1 MKLNSIFIDLS
12 NAKQVKWWNTF
23 ASKLVRVAKYDYIV
37 ETATGKQVGVI
48 IMVSGLLKNVVIR
61 LNNRFLANTVT
72 KVFKG

>member
-12 NAKQVKWWNTF
+12 NVKQVKWWNTF
-23 ASKLVRVAKYDYIV
+23 ASKLVRVVKYDYIV

-48 IMVSGLLKNVVIR
+48 IMVSGLFKNIIIK
-61 LNNRFLANTVT
+61 LNNRFLVNTVT

>member
-23 ASKLVRVAKYDYIV
+23 ASKLVRVVKYDYIV

-48 IMVSGLLKNVVIR
+48 IMVSGLLKNVVIK

>member
-12 NAKQVKWWNTF
+12 NAKQVKWWNIF
-23 ASKLVRVAKYDYIV
+23 ASKLVRVVKYDYIV

>member
-23 ASKLVRVAKYDYIV
+23 ASKLVKVVKYDCIV

-61 LNNRFLANTVT
+61 LNNRFLTNTVT
-72 KVFKG
+72 KVVKG